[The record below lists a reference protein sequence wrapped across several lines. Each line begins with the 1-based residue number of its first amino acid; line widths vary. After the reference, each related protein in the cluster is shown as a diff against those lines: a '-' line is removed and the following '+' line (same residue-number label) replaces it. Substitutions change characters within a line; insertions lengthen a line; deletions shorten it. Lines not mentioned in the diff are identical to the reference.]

1 MNEPGTALA
10 ARMRSLLESHGV
22 RPEEI
27 DRAEAEGQLYLLTV
41 DRLLVAGGPRYTATE
56 VAELSGMSLAQTA
69 RFWRALV
76 QADRVL
82 KEFRSRFQGF

>member
-1 MNEPGTALA
+1 MVVVNEPGTALA

-41 DRLLVAGGPRYTATE
+41 DRLLVAGGGS
-56 VAELSGMSLAQTA
+56 SGCTG
-69 RFWRALV
+69 
-76 QADRVL
+76 VL
-82 KEFRSRFQGF
+82 TCPI